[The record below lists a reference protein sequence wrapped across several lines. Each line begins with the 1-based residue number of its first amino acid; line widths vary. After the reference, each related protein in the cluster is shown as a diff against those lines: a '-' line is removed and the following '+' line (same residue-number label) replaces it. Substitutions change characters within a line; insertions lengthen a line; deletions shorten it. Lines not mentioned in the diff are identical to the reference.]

1 MPRSLALAPH
11 VRACRVDDQVI
22 LLDLIHG
29 RYHGVAGPQ
38 VDALAEFVQGWP
50 TASQPAMAPRE
61 NSLQPQS
68 AGPLIERGL
77 VIPGH
82 GRPIAVER
90 LPEPAVAIEGW
101 GESST
106 QGFGVG
112 KWLQLIGGASWS
124 AFQLRT
130 CTLERIART
139 VAFRRLVHAGPD
151 AQAVNPERLQS
162 TVSAYRRARPI
173 VMTSKDRCLLDS
185 LALIRFLAAER
196 LFPHWVIGV
205 KTRPFGAHAWVQLG
219 ALVLNDR
226 LERVRRFT
234 PILVA

>member
-1 MPRSLALAPH
+1 
-11 VRACRVDDQVI
+11 VDDQVI

-29 RYHGVAGPQ
+29 RYHGVAGPP

-50 TASQPAMAPRE
+50 TASQPAMAPRV

-101 GESST
+101 GESSA

-151 AQAVNPERLQS
+151 AQAVNPELLQS
-162 TVSAYRRARPI
+162 MVSAYRRARPI

-185 LALIRFLAAER
+185 LALIQFLASER